1 MKKKLFSVLLVGA
14 LAASLVACDSKKK
27 DADKTPSTVNTEI
40 NADEYAATISAN
52 ADVYKTFVSLP
63 DWKGMSVDLAESDYI
78 VEDSDIESY
87 IQSLLEATSTTD
99 VQTTGTT
106 KSGDTIKLDYSGKL
120 DGTAFSGG
128 TATDASY
135 TIGSGK
141 FIDDL
146 DKGLVGLTV
155 GVETDIPCTFP
166 ESYQNSD
173 LAGKQVVFTVTVK
186 EIDVT
191 VVPEL
196 TDEWVTENSS
206 KLGVQDQTLST
217 VDDLR
222 AYVKDY
228 LNTQASSSR
237 SSEVFDTAYS
247 QMTDGLDVSDYPSEE
262 LSDLL
267 KTLNSNVDAEYESYS
282 SSYSS
287 KEQYL
292 KSVYNF
298 DSLDAFNDYADSY
311 GISDLDTYKKSVYGF
326 DSIDAFNE
334 YATSSAQQYLL
345 QKMIITMIA
354 ADNNI
359 TVEADEINSTGEELA
374 SYYGYD
380 DYQEILD
387 TYGRE
392 MNSEIGYQV
401 LYQKVVEFV
410 CDNVTVNDTSST
422 AE

>member
-27 DADKTPSTVNTEI
+27 EVDKTPSTVNTEI
-40 NADEYAATISAN
+40 NADEYAATITDN
-52 ADVYKTFVSLP
+52 AGIYKTFVSLS
-63 DWKGMSVDLAESDYI
+63 DWKGMSVDLAESDYKVTDSD
-78 VEDSDIESY
+78 VEDY
-87 IQSLLEATSTTD
+87 IQSLLEATATTD
-99 VQTTGTT
+99 AQTTGTT

-196 TDEWVTENSS
+196 NDEWVTANAS
-206 KLGVQDQTLST
+206 KLGVSDAELTN
-217 VDDLR
+217 VEDLR
-222 AYVKDY
+222 AYVKNY
-228 LNTQASSSR
+228 LETQAASNR
-237 SSEVFDTAYS
+237 SSTVFETAYS
-247 QMTDGLDVSDYPSEE
+247 QMSDGLDVSEYPSEE
-262 LSDLL
+262 LADLL
-267 KTLNSNVDAEYESYS
+267 NTLNNNVDSEYQSYS

-287 KEQYL
+287 KEDYL
-292 KSVYNF
+292 KSAYKF
-298 DSLDAFNDYADSY
+298 DSLDAFNEYAD
-311 GISDLDTYKKSVYGF
+311 
-326 DSIDAFNE
+326 N
-334 YATSSAQQYLL
+334 YAKQYLL

-359 TVEADEINSTGEELA
+359 TVSADDINSTGEELA
-374 SYYGYD
+374 SYYGYN

-387 TYGRE
+387 TYGKT
-392 MNSEIGYQV
+392 MNAEIGYQV

-410 CDNVTVNDTSST
+410 CDNVTINDTSST
-422 AE
+422 EQ

>member
-27 DADKTPSTVNTEI
+27 EVDKTPSTVNTEI
-40 NADEYAATISAN
+40 NADEYAATITDN
-52 ADVYKTFVSLP
+52 AGIYKTFVSLS
-63 DWKGMSVDLAESDYI
+63 DWKGMSVDLAESDYKVTDSD
-78 VEDSDIESY
+78 VEDY
-87 IQSLLEATSTTD
+87 IQSLLEATATTD
-99 VQTTGTT
+99 AQTTGTT

-196 TDEWVTENSS
+196 NDEWVTANAS
-206 KLGVQDQTLST
+206 KLGVSDAELTN

-222 AYVKDY
+222 AYVKNY
-228 LNTQASSSR
+228 LETQAASNR
-237 SSEVFDTAYS
+237 SSTVFETAYS
-247 QMTDGLDVSDYPSEE
+247 QMSDGLDVSEYPSEE
-262 LSDLL
+262 LADLL
-267 KTLNSNVDAEYESYS
+267 KTLNNNVDSEYQSYS

-287 KEQYL
+287 KEEYI
-292 KSVYNF
+292 KS
-298 DSLDAFNDYADSY
+298 A
-311 GISDLDTYKKSVYGF
+311 YKFESM
-326 DSIDAFNE
+326 DAFNE
-334 YATSSAQQYLL
+334 YADNYAKQYLL

-359 TVEADEINSTGEELA
+359 TVSEDDINSTGEELA
-374 SYYGYD
+374 SYYGYN

-387 TYGRE
+387 TYGKT
-392 MNSEIGYQV
+392 MNAEIGYQV

-410 CDNVTVNDTSST
+410 CDNVTINDTSST
-422 AE
+422 EQ

>member
-27 DADKTPSTVNTEI
+27 EVDKTPSTVNTEI
-40 NADEYAATISAN
+40 NADEYAATITDN
-52 ADVYKTFVSLP
+52 AGIYKTFVTLS
-63 DWKGMSVDLAESDYI
+63 DWKGMSVDLAESDYKVTDSD
-78 VEDSDIESY
+78 VEDY
-87 IQSLLEATSTTD
+87 IQSLLEATATTD
-99 VQTTGTT
+99 AQTTGTT

-186 EIDVT
+186 EIDVK

-196 TDEWVTENSS
+196 NDEWVTANSS
-206 KLGVQDQTLST
+206 KLGVSDAELTN
-217 VDDLR
+217 VEDLR
-222 AYVKDY
+222 AYVKNY
-228 LNTQASSSR
+228 LETQAASNR
-237 SSEVFDTAYS
+237 SSTVFETAYS
-247 QMTDGLDVSDYPSEE
+247 QMSDGLDVSEYPSEE
-262 LSDLL
+262 LADLL
-267 KTLNSNVDAEYESYS
+267 KTLNNNVDSEYQSYS

-287 KEQYL
+287 KEEYI
-292 KSVYNF
+292 KS
-298 DSLDAFNDYADSY
+298 A
-311 GISDLDTYKKSVYGF
+311 YKFESM
-326 DSIDAFNE
+326 DAFNE
-334 YATSSAQQYLL
+334 YADNYAKQYLL

-359 TVEADEINSTGEELA
+359 TVSEDDINSTGEELA
-374 SYYGYD
+374 SYYGYN

-387 TYGRE
+387 TYGKS
-392 MNSEIGYQV
+392 MNAEIGYQV

-410 CDNVTVNDTSST
+410 CDNVTINDTSST
-422 AE
+422 EQ

>member
-27 DADKTPSTVNTEI
+27 EVDKTPSTVNTEI
-40 NADEYAATISAN
+40 NADEYAATITDN
-52 ADVYKTFVSLP
+52 AGIYKTFVSLS
-63 DWKGMSVDLAESDYI
+63 DWKGMSVDLAESDYKVTDSD
-78 VEDSDIESY
+78 VEDY
-87 IQSLLEATSTTD
+87 IQSLLEATATTD
-99 VQTTGTT
+99 AQTTGTT

-128 TATDASY
+128 TATHASY

-196 TDEWVTENSS
+196 NDEWVTANAS
-206 KLGVQDQTLST
+206 KLGVSDAELTN
-217 VDDLR
+217 VEDLR
-222 AYVKDY
+222 AYVKNY
-228 LNTQASSSR
+228 LETQAASNR
-237 SSEVFDTAYS
+237 SSTVFETAYS
-247 QMTDGLDVSDYPSEE
+247 QMSDGLDVSEYPSEE
-262 LSDLL
+262 LADLL
-267 KTLNSNVDAEYESYS
+267 KTLNNNVDSEYQSYS

-287 KEQYL
+287 KEDYL
-292 KSVYNF
+292 KSAYNF
-298 DSLDAFNDYADSY
+298 DSLDAFNEYAD
-311 GISDLDTYKKSVYGF
+311 
-326 DSIDAFNE
+326 N
-334 YATSSAQQYLL
+334 YAKQYLL

-359 TVEADEINSTGEELA
+359 TVSADDINSTGEELA
-374 SYYGYD
+374 SYYGYN

-387 TYGRE
+387 TYGKT
-392 MNSEIGYQV
+392 MNAEIGYQV

-410 CDNVTVNDTSST
+410 CDNVTINDTSST
-422 AE
+422 EQ

>member
-27 DADKTPSTVNTEI
+27 EADKTPSTVNSEI
-40 NADEYAATISAN
+40 NADEYAATITDN
-52 ADVYKTFVSLP
+52 AGIYKTFVSLS
-63 DWKGMSVDLAESDYI
+63 DWKGMSVDLAESDYKVTDSD
-78 VEDSDIESY
+78 VEDY
-87 IQSLLEATSTTD
+87 IQSLLEATATTD
-99 VQTTGTT
+99 AQTTGTT

-155 GVETDIPCTFP
+155 GVETDIPCIFP

-186 EIDVT
+186 EIDVK

-196 TDEWVTENSS
+196 NDEWVTANAS
-206 KLGVQDQTLST
+206 KLGVSDAELTN

-222 AYVKDY
+222 AYVKNY
-228 LNTQASSSR
+228 LETQAASNR
-237 SSEVFDTAYS
+237 SSTVFETAYS
-247 QMTDGLDVSDYPSEE
+247 QMSDGLDVSEYPSEE
-262 LSDLL
+262 LADLL
-267 KTLNSNVDAEYESYS
+267 KTLNNNIDSEYQSYS

-287 KEQYL
+287 KEDYL
-292 KSVYNF
+292 KS
-298 DSLDAFNDYADSY
+298 A
-311 GISDLDTYKKSVYGF
+311 YKFESM
-326 DSIDAFNE
+326 DAFNE
-334 YATSSAQQYLL
+334 YADNYAKQYLL

-359 TVEADEINSTGEELA
+359 TVSEDDINSTGEELA
-374 SYYGYD
+374 SYYGYN

-387 TYGRE
+387 TYGKS
-392 MNSEIGYQV
+392 MNAEIGYQV

-410 CDNVTVNDTSST
+410 CDNVTINDTSST
-422 AE
+422 EQ

>member
-1 MKKKLFSVLLVGA
+1 MFMYIETRKYMKKKLFSVLLVGA

-27 DADKTPSTVNTEI
+27 EVDKTPSTVNTEI
-40 NADEYAATISAN
+40 NADEYAATITDN
-52 ADVYKTFVSLP
+52 AGIYKTFVSLS
-63 DWKGMSVDLAESDYI
+63 DWKGMSVDLAESDYKVTDSD
-78 VEDSDIESY
+78 VEDY
-87 IQSLLEATSTTD
+87 IQSLLEATATTD
-99 VQTTGTT
+99 AQTTGTT

-196 TDEWVTENSS
+196 NDEWVTANAS
-206 KLGVQDQTLST
+206 KLGVSDAELTN
-217 VDDLR
+217 VEDLR
-222 AYVKDY
+222 AYVKNY
-228 LNTQASSSR
+228 LETQAASNR
-237 SSEVFDTAYS
+237 SSTVFETAYS
-247 QMTDGLDVSDYPSEE
+247 QMSDGLDVSEYPSEE
-262 LSDLL
+262 LADLL
-267 KTLNSNVDAEYESYS
+267 KTLNNNVDSEYQSYS

-287 KEQYL
+287 KEDYL
-292 KSVYNF
+292 KSAYNF
-298 DSLDAFNDYADSY
+298 DSLDAFNEYAD
-311 GISDLDTYKKSVYGF
+311 
-326 DSIDAFNE
+326 N
-334 YATSSAQQYLL
+334 YAKQYLL

-359 TVEADEINSTGEELA
+359 TVSADDINSTGEELA
-374 SYYGYD
+374 SYYGYN

-387 TYGRE
+387 TYGKT
-392 MNSEIGYQV
+392 MNAEIGYQV

-410 CDNVTVNDTSST
+410 CDNVTINDTSST
-422 AE
+422 EQ

>member
-27 DADKTPSTVNTEI
+27 EADKTPSTVNSEI
-40 NADEYAATISAN
+40 NADEYAATITDN
-52 ADVYKTFVSLP
+52 AGIYKTFVSLS
-63 DWKGMSVDLAESDYI
+63 DWKGMSVDLAESDYKVTDSD
-78 VEDSDIESY
+78 VEDY
-87 IQSLLEATSTTD
+87 IQSLLEATATTD
-99 VQTTGTT
+99 AQTTGTT

-196 TDEWVTENSS
+196 NDEWVTANAS
-206 KLGVQDQTLST
+206 KLGVSDAELTN
-217 VDDLR
+217 VEDLR
-222 AYVKDY
+222 AYVKNY
-228 LNTQASSSR
+228 LETQAASNR
-237 SSEVFDTAYS
+237 SSTVFETAYS
-247 QMTDGLDVSDYPSEE
+247 QMSDGLDVSEYPSEE
-262 LSDLL
+262 LADLL
-267 KTLNSNVDAEYESYS
+267 NTLNNNVDSEYQSYS

-287 KEQYL
+287 KEDYL
-292 KSVYNF
+292 KSAYNF
-298 DSLDAFNDYADSY
+298 DSLDAFNEYAD
-311 GISDLDTYKKSVYGF
+311 
-326 DSIDAFNE
+326 N
-334 YATSSAQQYLL
+334 YAKQYLL

-359 TVEADEINSTGEELA
+359 TVSADDINSTGEELA
-374 SYYGYD
+374 SYYGYN

-387 TYGRE
+387 TYGKT
-392 MNSEIGYQV
+392 MNAEIGYQV

-410 CDNVTVNDTSST
+410 CDNVTINDTSST
-422 AE
+422 EQ

>member
-27 DADKTPSTVNTEI
+27 EVDKTPSTVNTEI
-40 NADEYAATISAN
+40 NADEYAATITDN
-52 ADVYKTFVSLP
+52 AGIYKTFVSLS
-63 DWKGMSVDLAESDYI
+63 DWKGMSVDLAESDYKVTDSD
-78 VEDSDIESY
+78 VEDY
-87 IQSLLEATSTTD
+87 IQSLLEATATTD
-99 VQTTGTT
+99 AQTTGTT

-186 EIDVT
+186 EIDVK

-196 TDEWVTENSS
+196 NDEWVTANSS
-206 KLGVQDQTLST
+206 KLGVSDAELTN
-217 VDDLR
+217 VEDLR
-222 AYVKDY
+222 AYVKNY
-228 LNTQASSSR
+228 LETQAASNR
-237 SSEVFDTAYS
+237 SSTVFETAYS
-247 QMTDGLDVSDYPSEE
+247 QMSDGLDVSEYPSEE
-262 LSDLL
+262 LADLL
-267 KTLNSNVDAEYESYS
+267 NTLNNNVDSEYQSYS

-287 KEQYL
+287 KEEYI
-292 KSVYNF
+292 KSAYNF
-298 DSLDAFNDYADSY
+298 DSLDAFNEYAD
-311 GISDLDTYKKSVYGF
+311 
-326 DSIDAFNE
+326 N
-334 YATSSAQQYLL
+334 YAKQYLL

-359 TVEADEINSTGEELA
+359 TVTEDDINSTGEELA
-374 SYYGYD
+374 SYYGYN

-387 TYGRE
+387 TYGKT
-392 MNSEIGYQV
+392 MNAEIGYQV

-410 CDNVTVNDTSST
+410 CDNVTINDTSST
-422 AE
+422 EQ

>member
-27 DADKTPSTVNTEI
+27 EADKTPSTVNSEI
-40 NADEYAATISAN
+40 NADEYAATITDN
-52 ADVYKTFVSLP
+52 AGIYKTFVSLS
-63 DWKGMSVDLAESDYI
+63 DWKGMSVDLAESDYKVTDSD
-78 VEDSDIESY
+78 VEDY
-87 IQSLLEATSTTD
+87 IQSLLEATATTD
-99 VQTTGTT
+99 AQTTGTT

-186 EIDVT
+186 EIDVK

-196 TDEWVTENSS
+196 NDEWVTANAS
-206 KLGVQDQTLST
+206 KLGVSDAELTN

-222 AYVKDY
+222 AYVKNY
-228 LNTQASSSR
+228 LETQAASNR
-237 SSEVFDTAYS
+237 SSTVFETAYS
-247 QMTDGLDVSDYPSEE
+247 QMSDGLDVSEYPSEE
-262 LSDLL
+262 LADLL
-267 KTLNSNVDAEYESYS
+267 KTLNNNIDSEYQSYS

-287 KEQYL
+287 KEDYL
-292 KSVYNF
+292 KSAYNF
-298 DSLDAFNDYADSY
+298 DSLDAFNEYAD
-311 GISDLDTYKKSVYGF
+311 
-326 DSIDAFNE
+326 N
-334 YATSSAQQYLL
+334 YAKQYLL

-359 TVEADEINSTGEELA
+359 TVSADDINSTGEELA
-374 SYYGYD
+374 SYYGYN

-387 TYGRE
+387 TYGKT
-392 MNSEIGYQV
+392 MNAEIGYQV

-410 CDNVTVNDTSST
+410 CDNVTINDTSST
-422 AE
+422 EQ